1 MRPLIHFI
9 NEFNEI
15 GGSECRA
22 LELARLLVDHAD
34 VRLWSTG
41 QPDPRLSGVAPIR
54 HISLARSQ
62 FPRKGTFVF
71 VGTYFPVGKWIWLS
85 QPRRRIIVFNTP
97 DVFGFNRLEHATNR
111 TFPRRSPSCEVVY
124 ASKTLRK
131 LLGRPGVISHSP
143 IDIERFRPACSLA
156 CRPAWPRAT
165 DAEQRPFRVGRL
177 SRDVPEKFHPDD
189 RALFTSLAEHGVEVR
204 VMGGT
209 CLGLTPSRGIVV
221 TETGAEPSLA
231 FLRDLDCFLYRT
243 DPAWVEPFG
252 RVVHEAMACGLPV
265 VAGRSGGYADH
276 IVHGINGFL
285 FDTNEEALALV
296 LRLRDDPGLRARV
309 GANARRTVEQM
320 YSDEWRHGVVDFYT
334 SRDAPPAVVNA

>member
-41 QPDPRLSGVAPIR
+41 LPDPRLSGVTPIR
-54 HISLARSQ
+54 HISVARLQ
-62 FPRKGTFVF
+62 FPRTGTFVF
-71 VGTYFPVGKWIWLS
+71 VGTYFQVGKWFWLS

-97 DVFGFNRLEHATNR
+97 DVYGFNRLEHATNR

-124 ASKTLRK
+124 ASKTLRT

-143 IDIERFRPACSLA
+143 IDIDWFRPCRRAC
-156 CRPAWPRAT
+156 PRASDT
-165 DAEQRPFRVGRL
+165 ERRPFRVGRL
-177 SRDVPEKFHPDD
+177 SRDVPEKFHSDD
-189 RALFTSLAEHGVEVR
+189 CALLTSLAGHGVEVR

-209 CLGLTPSRGIVV
+209 SLGLPPSRGIVV
-221 TETGAEPSLA
+221 TETGTEPSLD
-231 FLRDLDCFLYRT
+231 FLRNLDCFLYRT
-243 DPAWVEPFG
+243 DADWVEPFG
-252 RVVHEAMACGLPV
+252 RVVHEAMACALPV
-265 VAGRSGGYADH
+265 VAGRPGGYADH
-276 IVHGINGFL
+276 IVHGENGFL

-296 LRLRDDPGLRARV
+296 LRLRDDPALRARV

-320 YSDEWRHGVVDFYT
+320 YSDEWRRGVVEFYT
-334 SRDAPPAVVNA
+334 RRDVPAAIVNA

>member
-1 MRPLIHFI
+1 MRPLIHLI

-22 LELARLLVDHAD
+22 LELARLLIDHAD

-41 QPDPRLSGVAPIR
+41 LPDPRLSGVAPIR
-54 HISLARSQ
+54 HISVARSQ

-71 VGTYFPVGKWIWLS
+71 VGTYFPVGRWIWLS

-124 ASKTLRK
+124 ASKMLRT

-143 IDIERFRPACSLA
+143 INIERFRPTGPMACPLA
-156 CRPAWPRAT
+156 T
-165 DAEQRPFRVGRL
+165 NSGQRPFRVGRL
-177 SRDVPEKFHPDD
+177 SRDVPEKFHSDD
-189 RALFTSLAEHGVEVR
+189 RALFTSLAGHGVEVR

-209 CLGLTPSRGIVV
+209 CLGLPPSRGVVV
-221 TETGAEPSLA
+221 TETGTEPSLA
-231 FLRDLDCFLYRT
+231 FLRNLDCFLYRT
-243 DPAWVEPFG
+243 DPEWVEPFG

-265 VAGRSGGYADH
+265 VAGRSGGYAEH
-276 IVHGINGFL
+276 IVHGTNGFL
-285 FDTNEEALALV
+285 FDTTEEAFALV
-296 LRLRDDPGLRARV
+296 LRLRDDPALRARV
-309 GANARRTVEQM
+309 GVNARRTVERM

-334 SRDAPPAVVNA
+334 RRDTPPAILNA